1 MIDLWDLART
11 ANFTEKELEAFRVS
25 RAGGASGGRQPSRR
39 VAFHGTL
46 SSPLRPSLRR
56 PVGLWGWLCALC
68 QRSRLPAVRG
78 PHGPGGG
85 PAGRGFGCEDVWGK
99 FSRLKHCSRRS

>member
-39 VAFHGTL
+39 VAFH
-46 SSPLRPSLRR
+46 
-56 PVGLWGWLCALC
+56 V
-68 QRSRLPAVRG
+68 
-78 PHGPGGG
+78 
-85 PAGRGFGCEDVWGK
+85 
-99 FSRLKHCSRRS
+99 

>member
-39 VAFHGTL
+39 LAFHGTL
-46 SSPLRPSLRR
+46 SSPLRPSLHR
-56 PVGLWGWLCALC
+56 PVGLWGPLCTLSAKP
-68 QRSRLPAVRG
+68 R
-78 PHGPGGG
+78 PGCARTPRPWRRACGE
-85 PAGRGFGCEDVWGK
+85 GFGCEECVGN
-99 FSRLKHCSRRS
+99 SLA